1 MGYYLPEGAEV
12 PDQEMCEWG
21 ILGEIREKCA
31 GDSRWNAGSINVG
44 EMPGFGGDGTAVVGG
59 EARWVMAPE
68 RLTL

>member
-1 MGYYLPEGAEV
+1 MG
-12 PDQEMCEWG
+12 D
-21 ILGEIREKCA
+21 LGEIREKCA